1 MPTIDTIAGKRICHN
16 ERFSIPRIPLVLIFL
31 NFQQNY
37 QIMTPQVPLKPILTE
52 IPDTEIVALCNE
64 EETIQLAEE
73 TLEAWEQMRRGG
85 KKLMRMYPVRVRGYC
100 PGPRVHV
107 GPSGHKAQNC
117 SAVHTSTSSETGPPL
132 WRELRSFYGQAPA
145 VVEIYIFVEL
155 AYTMQST
162 NVKPFYKPYEPE
174 ESTDT
179 NCSGEHEECI
189 SYNQHIPEVQNSRY
203 WLCDLKLGEKVAG
216 SIEEWAKRLGT

>member
-117 SAVHTSTSSETGPPL
+117 SAVHTSTSSETD
-132 WRELRSFYGQAPA
+132 
-145 VVEIYIFVEL
+145 
-155 AYTMQST
+155 
-162 NVKPFYKPYEPE
+162 KPYEPE